1 MPGITLHYIQCLES
15 KGIRSF
21 ASPLRIPDELMC
33 MWCNRRW
40 WDMWRWCIL
49 QWYSMAAPWCKS
61 QLLFPL
67 LFSPLTPFLLLLL
80 TSTSLSL
87 SVLPALCLH
96 HSLCHPLPLC
106 LLTLSSLQEVLELAF
121 SVLYES
127 DEYLN
132 FIAPDKH
139 EVSKHCPA
147 TLLLNVSETEGKS
160 VTAPRE
166 TVVYMQ
172 V

>member
-1 MPGITLHYIQCLES
+1 MSWCACDVTEGDKTCGGDADCSDTVWQHR
-15 KGIRSF
+15 G
-21 ASPLRIPDELMC
+21 ASLTC
-33 MWCNRRW
+33 
-40 WDMWRWCIL
+40 
-49 QWYSMAAPWCKS
+49 YS
-61 QLLFPL
+61 L

-87 SVLPALCLH
+87 SVSPALCLH

-147 TLLLNVSETEGKS
+147 MLLLNVSETEGKS
-160 VTAPRE
+160 VTAPSE

-172 V
+172 VYCSSLIIIVYL